1 MTILHLS
8 NHLTVQVSTHEKTDN
23 IVFSFQWNKPAHNL
37 PFPEDIRDCMKEVVV
52 HKNHLTLYLAKVIH
66 LSKPNRERIL
76 SKLYSCIHNT
86 KLNNVCG
93 PTPPENYRTYIHNGH
108 TVSSNKKRDIHL
120 ALIETIW
127 NLWI

>member
-8 NHLTVQVSTHEKTDN
+8 NHLNVQVSTHEKTDN
-23 IVFSFQWNKPAHNL
+23 IVFSFQWNKPAHGL
-37 PFPEDIRDCMKEVVV
+37 PFPEDIRDSMEEIVVY
-52 HKNHLTLYLAKVIH
+52 KNHLTLYLAKVIH

-108 TVSSNKKRDIHL
+108 TISSNKKRDIHL